1 MIILLVENVAE
12 HEEANHGEEAS
23 DEVLKW
29 PCTMSDSV
37 TQTEAGSWG
46 SSDYSDDLQN
56 VLLHLKIR
64 GI

>member
-1 MIILLVENVAE
+1 MVILLVENVAE

-37 TQTEAGSWG
+37 TQTQKLVVEV
-46 SSDYSDDLQN
+46 LQII
-56 VLLHLKIR
+56 LMIFR
-64 GI
+64 MSCCI